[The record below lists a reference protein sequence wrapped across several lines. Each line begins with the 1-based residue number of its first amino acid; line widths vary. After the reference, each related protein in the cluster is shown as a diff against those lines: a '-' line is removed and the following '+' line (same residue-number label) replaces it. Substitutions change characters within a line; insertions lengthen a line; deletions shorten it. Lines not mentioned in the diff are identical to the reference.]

1 MNPWTKVVADCLAVF
16 LPIFS
21 TFELMKFLRIVRQV
35 GKLEV
40 TFVKVAKD
48 VELFMIK
55 KLNYILKN

>member
-48 VELFMIK
+48 VETFPGK
-55 KLNYILKN
+55 KK